1 MNDLVAEKRIMSN
14 VSGKL
19 YDEQRTVDTLYLEPE
34 LKEFASIYC
43 KRNALSLTFVLSR
56 IIEFCV
62 LNKNKI
68 RVNRKEL
75 VDGVTKKGLKTTLR
89 VKKDI
94 YSKFT
99 DYVGDEVE
107 TNRSAYLN
115 MILRKMYEQQNYDIE
130 FNSGYLEKLL
140 IA

>member
-1 MNDLVAEKRIMSN
+1 M
-14 VSGKL
+14 
-19 YDEQRTVDTLYLEPE
+19 
-34 LKEFASIYC
+34 
-43 KRNALSLTFVLSR
+43 
-56 IIEFCV
+56 
-62 LNKNKI
+62 
-68 RVNRKEL
+68 
-75 VDGVTKKGLKTTLR
+75 KTTLR